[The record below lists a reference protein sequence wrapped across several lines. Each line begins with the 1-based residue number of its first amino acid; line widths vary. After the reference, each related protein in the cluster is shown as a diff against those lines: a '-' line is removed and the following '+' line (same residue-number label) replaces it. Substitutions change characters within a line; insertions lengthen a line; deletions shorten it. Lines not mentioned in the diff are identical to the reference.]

1 MDPVIILILT
11 AIGLVSGT
19 IIYIAYV
26 KIPHKVKGIEKI
38 EEISSTLPGI
48 NCGACGFAGC
58 FAYAQALS
66 KDTNLITESPCAVTL
81 QNPEAVSNLEK
92 ALNIKLDSSAFYK
105 KALIHCDGDSKA
117 IYKYSGVE
125 SCKAAA
131 QLSGGYKKC
140 PYACLGFGD
149 CMVVCPYDAISIH
162 KEKGIATVDID
173 KCTGCGLCV
182 GECPHNLIELVPAGT
197 KVSFRCNYEPLR
209 DIPGRE
215 KCQYGCTH
223 CRKCFNA
230 CEYDAITWNKEKAI
244 PVFDIEKCTL
254 CGKCIEICP
263 QNTLAYF
270 NKVDAE
276 IKAHSAV

>member
-1 MDPVIILILT
+1 MNPVIILILT
-11 AIGLVSGT
+11 AIGMLSSA
-19 IIYIAYV
+19 IIYLAYV
-26 KIPHKVKGIEKI
+26 KIPHKVKGIDRI
-38 EEISSTLPGI
+38 EEISGALPGV

-58 FAYAQALS
+58 FGYAQELS
-66 KDTNLITESPCAVTL
+66 KDAKMITEKPCPVAL
-81 QNPEAVSNLEK
+81 QSSETISNLEK
-92 ALNIKLDSSAFYK
+92 VLDIKLDASALHK
-105 KALIHCDGDSKA
+105 KALLHCGGNSEI
-117 IYKYSGVE
+117 IYNYSGVE

-131 QLSGGYKKC
+131 QLWGGYKKC

-149 CMVVCPYDAISIH
+149 CLKACPYDAISID

-230 CEYDAITWNKEKAI
+230 CEYDVITWNKEKAI

-276 IKAHSAV
+276 VKSPSAV